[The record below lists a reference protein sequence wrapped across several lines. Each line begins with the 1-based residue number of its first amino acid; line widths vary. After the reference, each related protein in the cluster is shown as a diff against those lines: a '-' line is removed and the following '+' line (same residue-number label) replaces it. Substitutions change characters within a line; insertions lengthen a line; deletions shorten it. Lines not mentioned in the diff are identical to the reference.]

1 PICWRRSGRIDPP
14 LTSKSQG
21 QRSPATS
28 LVNGKLTHWTR
39 LTPRRRAISLT
50 ISTSNPPLR
59 WSRSSPSTNGG
70 LGSSVPTVS
79 TPGVRV
85 RNSGVP
91 GAAPPAAGCP
101 PLPPPQAASSRVN
114 ASASSLPTPRL
125 LLLPTQR
132 TWDGTIPG
140 ALVGWAGNRAVE
152 RLAEPRGELVA
163 EGPGGRGGRAGG

>member
-101 PLPPPQAASSRVN
+101 PPPPPQAASSRGH
-114 ASASSLPTPRL
+114 ARASSVPTPPRL
-125 LLLPTQR
+125 LLSPTHR
-132 TWDGTIPG
+132 PWDGTLPG
-140 ALVGWAGNRAVE
+140 PLVAWAGNRAVE
-152 RLAEPRGELVA
+152 RWAERGGELVA
-163 EGPGGRGGRAGG
+163 QAPEGRAGR